1 MVRKKNRT
9 LLLLAV
15 ICALSLLVSACEKA
29 PDTIADKPADEAT
42 NTSTDTSTDTPPD
55 NSAGP
60 SQEQAW
66 DNPSYYV
73 REISHP
79 LAETEAGYYVFLNN
93 LLYYVDKSSLEAVL
107 LSGQAYTPEELFW
120 RIEIS

>member
-42 NTSTDTSTDTPPD
+42 NTSTDTPPD